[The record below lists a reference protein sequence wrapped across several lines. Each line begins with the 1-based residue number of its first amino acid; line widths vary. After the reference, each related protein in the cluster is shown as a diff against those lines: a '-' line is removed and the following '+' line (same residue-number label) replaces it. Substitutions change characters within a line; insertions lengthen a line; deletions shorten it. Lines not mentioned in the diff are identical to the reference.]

1 MSTHGKKLRW
11 MVRGGMY
18 SWQELYL
25 YNRRC
30 HFGGKLKGLE
40 SLVSKHYVRSQR
52 GEVDF
57 KSDLYPI
64 LASRGTPSH
73 VSNGSLASAM
83 VVISDVD
90 IWLSGCDRIMSYVSR
105 KNMKLPPAL
114 IKMTLR

>member
-25 YNRRC
+25 FNRRC

-40 SLVSKHYVRSQR
+40 SLVSKHYIRSQR

-90 IWLSGCDRIMSYVSR
+90 IWLPGYDRIVSHVNLVR
-105 KNMKLPPAL
+105 KYK
-114 IKMTLR
+114 IVCCIRMTLK